1 MGANGKNDLGDIV
14 EAYCPACRLN
24 LDASV
29 AALLSDG
36 SIAKVQ
42 CRTCGN
48 FHEFRPPVSEEERR
62 ERGLQRAMNMRRK
75 RTYVPDATIKR
86 GGKVV
91 IQMGNRPP
99 QVPASKAAEAAT
111 AVAPSAAAR
120 SEWEKL
126 TTGVSSTQ
134 ASLYREQRKYRAG
147 DFLIHKKYGFGYVKE
162 VREVDGGEWAVV
174 VFRDLTDTL
183 PINRP

>member
-1 MGANGKNDLGDIV
+1 MMGANGKLDLGDIL

-29 AALLSDG
+29 AALHADG
-36 SIAKVQ
+36 AVAKVQ

-48 FHEFRPPVSEEERR
+48 FHEFKAPVPDDVRR
-62 ERGLQRAMNMRRK
+62 ERGVQRAMNMRRK

-91 IQMGNRPP
+91 VQMGNRPP
-99 QVPASKAAEAAT
+99 DSLKSTVAPAAT
-111 AVAPSAAAR
+111 VSPEAR
-120 SEWEKL
+120 SEWEKV
-126 TTGVSSTQ
+126 TAGVGSTQ

-147 DFLIHKKYGFGYVKE
+147 DYLIHKKHGFGYVKE
-162 VREVDGGEWAVV
+162 VREIDGAEWAVV
-174 VFRDLTDTL
+174 IFRDLTETL
-183 PINRP
+183 PTGRP

>member
-1 MGANGKNDLGDIV
+1 MMGANGKLDLGDIL

-29 AALLSDG
+29 AALLPDG
-36 SIAKVQ
+36 AVAKVQ

-48 FHEFRPPVSEEERR
+48 FHEFKAPVPDDVRR
-62 ERGLQRAMNMRRK
+62 ERGMQRAMNMRRK

-91 IQMGNRPP
+91 VQMGNRPP
-99 QVPASKAAEAAT
+99 DSPVSQV
-111 AVAPSAAAR
+111 AVAPAVHAESR
-120 SEWEKL
+120 SEWEKV
-126 TTGVSSTQ
+126 TAGVGSTQ

-147 DFLIHKKYGFGYVKE
+147 DYLIHKKHGFGYVKE
-162 VREVDGGEWAVV
+162 VRQVEDGEWAVV
-174 VFRDLTDTL
+174 VFRDLTETL
-183 PINRP
+183 PVGRP

>member
-1 MGANGKNDLGDIV
+1 MGANGKHDLGDIV

-29 AALLSDG
+29 AALMSDG

-48 FHEFRPPVSEEERR
+48 FHEFREPVSEEQRR
-62 ERGLQRAMNMRRK
+62 ERGVQRAMNMRRK

-91 IQMGNRPP
+91 VQMGNRPP
-99 QVPASKAAEAAT
+99 QAPTSKVVAEP
-111 AVAPSAAAR
+111 VVVNAAAR

-126 TTGVSSTQ
+126 TAGVSSTQ
-134 ASLYREQRKYRAG
+134 ASLYREQRKYREG

-162 VREVDGGEWAVV
+162 VRDVDGGEWAVV